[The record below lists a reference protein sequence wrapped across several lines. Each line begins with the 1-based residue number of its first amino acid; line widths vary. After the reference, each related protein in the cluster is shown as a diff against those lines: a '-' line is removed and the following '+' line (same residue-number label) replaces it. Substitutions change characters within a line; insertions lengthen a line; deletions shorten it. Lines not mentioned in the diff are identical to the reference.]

1 MGLRTKPAIDGAKR
15 LRRHRDRRK
24 KGLRVVN
31 IEMSKSDIAM
41 LVRSGVLNDSGT
53 SDDWAITAAIY
64 DFFDKLKDELGW
76 PT

>member
-1 MGLRTKPAIDGAKR
+1 MSDAQTNPSRAAER
-15 LRRHRDRRK
+15 MRRHRERRK
-24 KGLRVVN
+24 KGLRVVS
-31 IEMSKSDIAM
+31 IEMSNSDIAM
-41 LVRSGVLNDSGT
+41 LVRSGVLNDTST